1 MAELYLNISVL
12 GSWNLLSDS
21 GAGLASVD
29 ARLAASLP
37 LIYVLFSYF
46 DTLRFEEQPT
56 KLCQVDF
63 VANFGFLERNWPMIV
78 SLGL

>member
-1 MAELYLNISVL
+1 MAELYLDISVL

-21 GAGLASVD
+21 GAGLASID
-29 ARLAASLP
+29 SRLAASLP
-37 LIYVLFSYF
+37 LIFVLFSCF
-46 DTLRFEEQPT
+46 DSLRIEEQPT

-63 VANFGFLERNWPMIV
+63 AANFGFLERNWPLIV